1 MQQHQ
6 QQSQHQYQN
15 GSHGGRN
22 DSSAS
27 LTATGVEGVK
37 MESPDAGT
45 PEVVAPMEK
54 KTEKP
59 KRETRMMYGDNE
71 ISPVSHTC
79 CHPPLIVNEG

>member
-1 MQQHQ
+1 
-6 QQSQHQYQN
+6 
-15 GSHGGRN
+15 
-22 DSSAS
+22 
-27 LTATGVEGVK
+27 

-71 ISPVSHTC
+71 ISPVSHT
-79 CHPPLIVNEG
+79 HHSLYNIRNRELTFDWVRDIGGKESFATEVRVSSSQGIG

>member
-1 MQQHQ
+1 
-6 QQSQHQYQN
+6 
-15 GSHGGRN
+15 
-22 DSSAS
+22 
-27 LTATGVEGVK
+27 

-71 ISPVSHTC
+71 ISPVSRTLC
-79 CHPPLIVNEG
+79 PWINDQTMEG

>member
-1 MQQHQ
+1 
-6 QQSQHQYQN
+6 
-15 GSHGGRN
+15 
-22 DSSAS
+22 
-27 LTATGVEGVK
+27 

-71 ISPVSHTC
+71 ISPVSHT
-79 CHPPLIVNEG
+79 HHSLYNMRNRELTFD